1 VALSLLLVPPLI
13 GGVLLLLVLR
23 GAPARLCGAVAALA
37 AALSLVGAVLVST
50 GRPRIDTAWV
60 PSLGLRWSFAVDG
73 IAIPLILLTAALT
86 LLVVL
91 HSRGVE
97 PPGGTPATFYGA
109 ILLTSFGALA
119 TFTVRDAIGF
129 YIAFELVLVP
139 MWVLIGR
146 FGDEH
151 APAAVRTDAANRFL
165 LFTVTGS
172 AFLLVGLILL
182 VTLTGTSNLDQ
193 LAAAA
198 GSSLSHGQQVLLA
211 VLLVAGM
218 AIKVPLWPVHTWLP
232 PAHSTAPTAG
242 SVLLAAILL
251 KMGTYGLV
259 RVAIPV
265 VPDGFAT
272 IAPYLAVLA
281 VVGIIWAG
289 LACLVERDLKRL
301 VAYSSVAHMGFVV
314 LGLSS
319 GTQTG
324 MQAALFGNIAH
335 GVVSGLLFMVVG
347 RLKSQWHT
355 ADLESVPRALR
366 ELSPRYGFALVVGFA
381 AALGLPGLIGF
392 WGEVLSVYSAWTAA
406 ASRPS
411 GLFQV
416 CAVVAAIGMALAA
429 GYSLRVLRQ
438 VWAGEATSTEGSAA
452 DPARD
457 VSGVE
462 WAVVAAM
469 VAAIVLGGLL
479 PAPVLAT
486 TGDDVARLLTAS
498 STAGG
503 MP

>member
-1 VALSLLLVPPLI
+1 M
-13 GGVLLLLVLR
+13 
-23 GAPARLCGAVAALA
+23 
-37 AALSLVGAVLVST
+37 
-50 GRPRIDTAWV
+50 

-218 AIKVPLWPVHTWLP
+218 AIKVPLWPVHLA
-232 PAHSTAPTAG
+232 PAGALDRPHGRFGAAG
-242 SVLLAAILL
+242 RDPAE
-251 KMGTYGLV
+251 
-259 RVAIPV
+259 
-265 VPDGFAT
+265 DGHLR
-272 IAPYLAVLA
+272 P
-281 VVGIIWAG
+281 GPG
-289 LACLVERDLKRL
+289 R
-301 VAYSSVAHMGFVV
+301 HPG
-314 LGLSS
+314 GP
-319 GTQTG
+319 
-324 MQAALFGNIAH
+324 
-335 GVVSGLLFMVVG
+335 G
-347 RLKSQWHT
+347 RLR
-355 ADLESVPRALR
+355 DDRALSGR
-366 ELSPRYGFALVVGFA
+366 AGRHRHHLGRP
-381 AALGLPGLIGF
+381 GLPGR
-392 WGEVLSVYSAWTAA
+392 A
-406 ASRPS
+406 
-411 GLFQV
+411 
-416 CAVVAAIGMALAA
+416 
-429 GYSLRVLRQ
+429 
-438 VWAGEATSTEGSAA
+438 
-452 DPARD
+452 
-457 VSGVE
+457 
-462 WAVVAAM
+462 
-469 VAAIVLGGLL
+469 
-479 PAPVLAT
+479 
-486 TGDDVARLLTAS
+486 
-498 STAGG
+498 
-503 MP
+503 